1 MTIDKGLGNR
11 QMWEAIELRYRELI
25 DEHCGQED
33 DVRVWTEPANRLATL
48 LFLMG
53 RHAESKTWC
62 ERILESK
69 PWHTGALSGVVM
81 VCTKMNDLE
90 GARAY
95 GELCLPPT
103 SEISE
108 RKKWIERNVDIAEAR
123 LAALEKEKAE
133 VLRKNDDAGDS
144 GTAWQ

>member
-1 MTIDKGLGNR
+1 MMIDQGLGNR

-25 DEHCGQED
+25 DEHCGQGD

-53 RHAESKTWC
+53 RHEESKTWC

-81 VCTKMNDLE
+81 VCMKLNDLK

-95 GELCLPPT
+95 GRLCLPPT
-103 SEISE
+103 SERSE
-108 RKKWIERNVDIAEAR
+108 RKKWIERNVGIAEAR
-123 LAALEKEKAE
+123 LASLEKEKAE
-133 VLRKNDDAGDS
+133 VAKKKDADDS
-144 GTAWQ
+144 GAAWQ